1 MSRKESFA
9 DKARTGFDPV
19 YNNGHLFK
27 LVNRVM
33 LGGEKSTAEKI
44 VYEALKIVSKETG
57 LNALDVFLNG
67 LENVRPIVEVRS
79 RRIGG
84 ATYQIPVD
92 VRSSR
97 SYSLG
102 LKWIVAGARKRKDT
116 TMISR
121 LANELIDAKNMTGN
135 AMKKKE
141 EVLKMVEGSKAFSH
155 MKF

>member
-1 MSRKESFA
+1 MSRKESFE

-27 LVNRVM
+27 LINRVM
-33 LGGEKSTAEKI
+33 LDGEKAIAEGI
-44 VYEALKIVSKETG
+44 VYEAFKIVSRETG

-67 LENVRPIVEVRS
+67 LENVRPIIEVRS

-92 VRSSR
+92 VRSKR
-97 SYSLG
+97 SYSLA
-102 LKWIVAGARKRKDT
+102 LKWIVAGAKKRKDK

-121 LANELIDAKNMTGN
+121 LANELIDAKNMIGN

-141 EVLKMVEGSKAFSH
+141 DVLKMVEGSRAFSH